1 MNGYMAILMQRD
13 TKREKDEQR
22 EKRRETK
29 IEKDIERRSQK
40 SVESIC
46 QASMSLL

>member
-1 MNGYMAILMQRD
+1 MAILMQRD

-22 EKRRETK
+22 EKPRETK
-29 IEKDIERRSQK
+29 IEKDIERRRQK
-40 SVESIC
+40 KFESIC